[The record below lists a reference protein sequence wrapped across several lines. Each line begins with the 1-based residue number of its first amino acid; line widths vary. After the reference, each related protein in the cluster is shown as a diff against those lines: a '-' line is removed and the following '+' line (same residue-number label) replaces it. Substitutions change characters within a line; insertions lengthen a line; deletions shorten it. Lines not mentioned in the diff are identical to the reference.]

1 MAGRR
6 MMRRWASAVLC
17 GALACGAAV
26 RAAGDSSGDATFAAL
41 AQRYFYEGFA
51 LDPVDATT
59 TGVHDYDDSL
69 GSYGPA
75 AYARRLARDRAY
87 IARLTKVD
95 PRSLSAEV
103 AVDRTMLENSL
114 RDDLLINGTL
124 ARWRHNPD
132 LYVNLASNAVFGLIS
147 RNYAPLDV
155 RLRHAILRELEVP
168 RLFAQAKENLTRVD
182 ADSASIAYQDAL
194 GAGDFF
200 ANSVPRAFAGVA
212 DPGLQ
217 AQFTKANGIARRAAL
232 DFAAWLKAGPLRHP
246 RGTYAIGPEAY
257 RLRLQYED
265 GLDMP
270 LDRYLS
276 IGEQAL
282 AATRARFVATARKI
296 DPTSTPET
304 TARSLSQRHP
314 SAAGLVLAAQHDLAA
329 LRTFVV
335 EHRILTLPPDADIK
349 VVETPEFERQ
359 TSFASMDAPGPLER
373 VATQAYFNVTPVD
386 PGWSAKR
393 QDEYLGFLNDYVR
406 PIVAAH
412 EVYPGHYVNFA
423 VDKHLQLSLTR
434 RLLSSPSFVEG
445 WAHYDE
451 QMIVDEGWGGGDPR
465 VRLAQLGAALLR
477 ECRYVVGVKE
487 HTQGMTVAQATDFFM
502 RNAFMAHEP
511 AYHEAL
517 RGTQDATYGY
527 YTLGKLE
534 ILKLRADMRT
544 KMGAGFTLQRFHD
557 ALLAHGDPPIPL
569 LRPLLLGASDDGNV
583 L

>member
-1 MAGRR
+1 MTSQTILRR
-6 MMRRWASAVLC
+6 LSVAALC
-17 GALACGAAV
+17 GAFACVAPV
-26 RAAGDSSGDATFAAL
+26 RAGSSGDASYGAL
-41 AQRYFYEGFA
+41 AERYFYEGFA

-59 TGVHDYDDSL
+59 TGVHAYDDSL
-69 GSYGPA
+69 GSYGAA

-87 IARLTKVD
+87 LAQVARID
-95 PRSLSAEV
+95 PRSLSPEV
-103 AVDRTMLENSL
+103 AVDRSMLENAL

-124 ARWRHNPD
+124 AKWRHDPD
-132 LYVNLASNAVFGLIS
+132 RYVNLASGAIFSLIS
-147 RNYAPLDV
+147 REYAPLDV
-155 RLRHAILRELEVP
+155 RLRHAILREFQVP
-168 RLFAQAKENLTRVD
+168 RLFAEAKANLTTVD
-182 ADSASIAYQDAL
+182 ADSALIAYQDAL

-200 ANSVPRAFAGVA
+200 ANSVPRAFAGVP

-217 AQFTKANGIARRAAL
+217 AQFAKANGVARRAVL

-246 RGTYAIGPEAY
+246 RGTYAIGPKAY
-257 RLRLQYED
+257 RLRLSYEE
-265 GLDMP
+265 GLDVP
-270 LDRYLS
+270 LDRYLQ

-282 AATRARFVATARKI
+282 AATRAQFVATARKV
-296 DPTSTPET
+296 DSESSPAATV
-304 TARSLSQRHP
+304 QRLAQHHP
-314 SAAGLVLAAQHDLAA
+314 AAEGLLPAAQHDLVA
-329 LRTFVV
+329 LRAFVID
-335 EHRILTLPPDADIK
+335 HRIVTLPPDADIK

-373 VATQAYFNVTPVD
+373 VATRAYFNVTPVD
-386 PGWSAKR
+386 PHWSAKR
-393 QDEYLGFLNDYVR
+393 QEEYLGFLNDYTR
-406 PIVAAH
+406 PIIAAH
-412 EVYPGHYVNFA
+412 EVYPGHYVNFT
-423 VDKHLQLSLTR
+423 VDKHRSLSLTR

-451 QMIVDEGWGGGDPR
+451 QMVVDEGWGGGDPR

-487 HTQGMTVAQATDFFM
+487 HTQGMTVSQATEFFM
-502 RNAFMAHEP
+502 RNAFVAHEP

-534 ILKLRADMRT
+534 ILKLRADMKA
-544 KMGAGFTLQRFHD
+544 KMGAAFTLQRFHD

-569 LRPLLLGASDDGNV
+569 LRPLLLGASDTGNA